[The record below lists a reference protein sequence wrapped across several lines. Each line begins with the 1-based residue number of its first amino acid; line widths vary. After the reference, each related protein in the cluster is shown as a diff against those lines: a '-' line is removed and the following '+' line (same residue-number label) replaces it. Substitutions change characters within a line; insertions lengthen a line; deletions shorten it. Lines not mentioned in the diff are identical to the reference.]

1 MALTGRVLRPCWP
14 LKAAICTVMDCVRIP
29 VSKTKHSYKVSVSAA
44 VLICRKFILSL
55 IAYSALDVLELL
67 ARELIPIRLN
77 RSFPRLSTAHFRRP
91 AYFLYRPS

>member
-1 MALTGRVLRPCWP
+1 
-14 LKAAICTVMDCVRIP
+14 VMDCVRIP